1 MYNKIFKRVEI
12 KYILTDNEKN
22 KLLKRIKPFIEK
34 DEYYESTINNVYYD
48 TPNNDLIVNSIEKP
62 LFKEKVRI
70 RSYGTPN
77 NESKIF
83 LEIKNKYKGVVGK
96 RRVSLSLNEFYD
108 FINNRNY
115 DESNQIMKEIVYHF
129 DYYNLVP
136 KMFIAYDRKSY
147 KGKDDD
153 SVRITVDSNLRSRND
168 NLKLECGSQGK
179 NYFDNPK
186 SIVEIK
192 ILGSMPLWLSNIL
205 SELKIYPR
213 SFSKYGS
220 IYQKESGVKC

>member
-153 SVRITVDSNLRSRND
+153 SVRITIDTNLRSRND
-168 NLKLECGSQGK
+168 NLRLEYGNQGK